1 MNSRTIF
8 ALAVAAASLAFAG
21 PAPASTQRGSYTVKV
36 AYGDLDLTTPAGEQ
50 ALKARL
56 AAAAGKSCR
65 HVNESLSTQYVCRE
79 KALALAAPRAD
90 AVVYAARFDRLTAQ
104 G

>member
-8 ALAVAAASLAFAG
+8 ALAAAASLAIVG

-36 AYGDLDLTTPAGEQ
+36 PYGDLDLTTPVGAK

-65 HVNESLSTQYVCRE
+65 QVNDSPSTQYACRE

-90 AVVYAARFDRLTAQ
+90 AVVYAARFERLTAQ